1 MREARDPSTPHPLR
15 TLLQRALTAIAVAAV
30 LGVLSGCPASGP
42 PAPAAPLSASAKAKL
57 AAADLADGKED
68 KVVSKC
74 PGCSLRMDG
83 HTDHTTALEGY
94 TVLSCHEACA
104 AALQEDPEAVLGR
117 LP

>member
-1 MREARDPSTPHPLR
+1 MREPRDPSKTRPR
-15 TLLQRALTAIAVAAV
+15 STLVERALTSIAVVAV
-30 LGVLSGCPASGP
+30 LGVLSGCPASDP
-42 PAPAAPLSASAKAKL
+42 PAPPPPLSASAKAKL